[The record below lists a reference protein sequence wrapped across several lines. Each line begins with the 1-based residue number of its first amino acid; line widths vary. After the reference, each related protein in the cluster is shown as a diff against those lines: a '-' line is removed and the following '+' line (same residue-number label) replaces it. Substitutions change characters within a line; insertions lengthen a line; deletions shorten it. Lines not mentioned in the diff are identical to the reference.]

1 MSYASARDQMST
13 SYKEAVKR
21 LIESGEFKVKEN
33 ISPSLDYWTVDD
45 VLKLTQLAV
54 NIEILKDKLNDS

>member
-1 MSYASARDQMST
+1 MKAP
-13 SYKEAVKR
+13 YKEAIEKLV
-21 LIESGEFKVKEN
+21 ESGELKVKEN